1 MDLRQPGEIAL
12 YCDRTRLLPETDPF
26 SRPSGPVKRGPQP
39 WAYGSAEAVAEYRQA
54 YSDMLEVYEMASAKF
69 RKTGKLGVFPAGT
82 FAPWPWEV
90 PTAT

>member
-1 MDLRQPGEIAL
+1 MDE
-12 YCDRTRLLPETDPF
+12 RTLHTRPPRPTFKPSSDTAHPED
-26 SRPSGPVKRGPQP
+26 
-39 WAYGSAEAVAEYRQA
+39 Y
-54 YSDMLEVYEMASAKF
+54 DLASAKF

>member
-1 MDLRQPGEIAL
+1 
-12 YCDRTRLLPETDPF
+12 
-26 SRPSGPVKRGPQP
+26 
-39 WAYGSAEAVAEYRQA
+39 VADYRQA
-54 YSDMLEVYEMASAKF
+54 YSDMLEVYEVASAKF